1 MRKFW
6 IYGLITVVCV
16 VNLSIFGYFFPY
28 LTASFFDSFLYDM
41 QAVFLNPLIIV
52 TIILLAVLVFR
63 KVKKK
68 RSHIV
73 LKILPIITG
82 LSSIICGLMY
92 SSNENLFYRDGFGIT
107 FTRDEGLGVVNRWG
121 GIILEPAFDYI
132 AVANYKP
139 TNEQVLIGIN
149 CEESGCESDFD
160 DCPWYDKYMVY
171 GDPVYISFFDMQGN
185 QIKYV
190 KAKYKSSGSFEEYFG
205 DEFSKPRGLGGN
217 FHRYNS
223 NDESREDFDIDELT
237 FRITDS
243 SESDYSSSKREES
256 GSKSYDDVDDYVT
269 EKEKRSPQPVQ
280 VWCQCVNCFG
290 SGNCPYCMG
299 QGVVLNTFNGQY
311 EDCNVCRDGRCAM
324 CAGSGGHYETEYR

>member
-171 GDPVYISFFDMQGN
+171 GDPVYISFFL
-185 QIKYV
+185 IC
-190 KAKYKSSGSFEEYFG
+190 
-205 DEFSKPRGLGGN
+205 
-217 FHRYNS
+217 
-223 NDESREDFDIDELT
+223 
-237 FRITDS
+237 
-243 SESDYSSSKREES
+243 
-256 GSKSYDDVDDYVT
+256 
-269 EKEKRSPQPVQ
+269 KETR
-280 VWCQCVNCFG
+280 
-290 SGNCPYCMG
+290 
-299 QGVVLNTFNGQY
+299 LNT
-311 EDCNVCRDGRCAM
+311 
-324 CAGSGGHYETEYR
+324 

>member
-1 MRKFW
+1 M
-6 IYGLITVVCV
+6 IIVVCV
-16 VNLSIFGYFFPY
+16 VNLSVLGYFFPY
-28 LTASFFDSFLYDM
+28 LTASFFDSSVYDM
-41 QAVFLNPLIIV
+41 QSVFINPLIIV

-68 RSHIV
+68 QSHIF

-92 SSNENLFYRDGFGIT
+92 SSNENILYKEGLGLA
-107 FTRDEGLGVVNRWG
+107 FTRDEGLGVVNSWG
-121 GIILEPAFDYI
+121 RTILEPAFDYI

-139 TNEQVLIGIN
+139 TNEQVLIGVN
-149 CEESGCESDFD
+149 YEESGCCPSDE
-160 DCPWYDKYMVY
+160 KYMVY

-190 KAKYKSSGSFEEYFG
+190 KAKYTSSGSFEEIFG
-205 DEFSKPRGLGGN
+205 DEFSKPWRLGGFFN
-217 FHRYNS
+217 RYNS
-223 NDESREDFDIDELT
+223 NDESREFFNIDELT
-237 FRITDS
+237 FRITGS
-243 SESDYSSSKREES
+243 SESDLSSSKREES
-256 GSKSYDDVDDYVT
+256 GSKSCDDVDDYVT
-269 EKEKRSPQPVQ
+269 EKEKRSPQSVQ

-311 EDCNVCRDGRCAM
+311 EDCNVCRDGRCVM